1 MGFPGGSDSK
11 ESTGNTGDLG
21 SIPWLGRSPG
31 GWHGNPLQYSC
42 LENPYGWE
50 SDMTER
56 LSTTQ
61 HMTIDRPMEPSRKIS
76 RGKIPWSPSLLLVIS
91 TRIPLPLTKPNRKP
105 DSKRIIEPMHT
116 GQLPRAQRRAEMST
130 DDSGGQMIEINVEDY
145 VMVKL
150 YHNNNNNTMKQK
162 KTNSRL
168 VDSWSLTGLL
178 T

>member
-1 MGFPGGSDSK
+1 M
-11 ESTGNTGDLG
+11 
-21 SIPWLGRSPG
+21 
-31 GWHGNPLQYSC
+31 
-42 LENPYGWE
+42 
-50 SDMTER
+50 
-56 LSTTQ
+56 
-61 HMTIDRPMEPSRKIS
+61 
-76 RGKIPWSPSLLLVIS
+76 VIS

-105 DSKRIIEPMHT
+105 DSKRIIEAMHT

-150 YHNNNNNTMKQK
+150 YRNNNNNTMKQK

>member
-1 MGFPGGSDSK
+1 
-11 ESTGNTGDLG
+11 
-21 SIPWLGRSPG
+21 
-31 GWHGNPLQYSC
+31 
-42 LENPYGWE
+42 
-50 SDMTER
+50 
-56 LSTTQ
+56 
-61 HMTIDRPMEPSRKIS
+61 
-76 RGKIPWSPSLLLVIS
+76 
-91 TRIPLPLTKPNRKP
+91 
-105 DSKRIIEPMHT
+105 MHT

-150 YHNNNNNTMKQK
+150 YRNNNNNTMKQK